1 MLRFNTLKGVASFS
15 PFCFLACVT
24 FPPPRCLLP
33 SHRAHVPINNRRAD
47 ETQAHPGGCISRRRG
62 LVSLRGPAFVDALVL
77 LYRELLNCWKTNEYT
92 LKRGVVCGDDSIA
105 GMWRLLADKTSGF
118 EHVEVGG
125 EKGGAGRAAVQLN
138 PRKPL

>member
-1 MLRFNTLKGVASFS
+1 M
-15 PFCFLACVT
+15 
-24 FPPPRCLLP
+24 
-33 SHRAHVPINNRRAD
+33 
-47 ETQAHPGGCISRRRG
+47 
-62 LVSLRGPAFVDALVL
+62 L

-125 EKGGAGRAAVQLN
+125 EKGGTGRAAVQLN
-138 PRKPL
+138 PGKSRSTVQEAPPRPHAVPERERRLRQVL